1 MSIFK
6 ACDVRGV
13 YGEELTEELALRLGR
28 AVGTVL
34 RQRSPEPHPRILV
47 GGDVRT
53 STPALQAALV
63 EGLRQTG
70 LAVLDLGTVPTPV
83 FYFARIHLATKAG
96 VMVTASH
103 NPPAF
108 NGFKIVLDEL
118 PITPEELQHLRD
130 LTYRGDFLTGRGTVE
145 RRDVVGEYV
154 GFLRRLAAPVP
165 AASPP
170 FRLVVDCGHGC
181 YSSIAPAVC
190 RDLGYEVEELFC
202 QPDGTFPGRPPNS
215 AVAENLAALCA
226 RVPAVS
232 ADLGVAFD
240 GDGDRVSFVDERGRA
255 VPSDAAAVLLARC
268 ELAQAPGGKVVH
280 DIKCSQLLR
289 EAIQAA
295 GGIPLME
302 KSGHTFIKARMITE
316 QAIFGAEISGHFF
329 YARLQGGD
337 DGLYSALR
345 MAEVLRASG
354 RSLGSLVDELPT
366 FHTTPD
372 LRVPWDGGGQVL
384 ESIAAAF
391 PPERV
396 SRLDGVRVQFDDG
409 WGLARL
415 SVTEPA
421 ITLRFEARTAERL
434 PELIREFL
442 QPVPELAF
450 RLTLR
455 DALPLRPTG

>member
-13 YGEELTEELALRLGR
+13 YGEDLTEEEALRIGR

-34 RQRSPEPHPRILV
+34 RQRHPGTQPRIVV
-47 GGDVRT
+47 GGDVRL
-53 STPALQAALV
+53 STPALKAAMV
-63 EGLRQTG
+63 EGLQRTG
-70 LAVLDLGTVPTPV
+70 LAVLDVGIVPTPV
-83 FYFARIHLATKAG
+83 FYFARLHLSTMAG

-130 LTYRGDFLTGRGTVE
+130 LTLQQNFLTGPGTVE
-145 RRDVVGEYV
+145 TREVVEEYRR
-154 GFLRRLAAPVP
+154 FLRSLAAPVSP
-165 AASPP
+165 QQPP
-170 FRLVVDCGHGC
+170 FRLAVDCGHGC
-181 YSSIAPAVC
+181 YSHLAPAVC
-190 RDLGYEVEELFC
+190 REVGYEVEELFC
-202 QPDGTFPGRPPNS
+202 EPDGTFSSRPPNS
-215 AVAENLAALCA
+215 AVAENLSALCA
-226 RVPAVS
+226 RVLVVS

-240 GDGDRVSFVDERGRA
+240 GDGDRVSFVDERGR
-255 VPSDAAAVLLARC
+255 VVSSDAAAVLLARH
-268 ELAQAPGGKVVH
+268 ELAHAPGGKVVH

-289 EAIQAA
+289 EAVQSA
-295 GGIPLME
+295 GGLPLME

-316 QAIFGAEISGHFF
+316 QAVFGAEISGHFF
-329 YARLQGGD
+329 YARLHGGD

-372 LRVPWDGGGQVL
+372 LRIPWDGDAQVL
-384 ESIAAAF
+384 ETLAAAF

-415 SVTEPA
+415 SVTEPL

-434 PELIREFL
+434 SALIREFL
-442 QPVPELAF
+442 QPVPELAR
-450 RLTLR
+450 RLPGKDR
-455 DALPLRPTG
+455 GSSSPSQ